1 MGISVD
7 LSTRFGNEIARCDAK
22 LSYKFLD
29 PGQYYGKAA
38 AAACLQ
44 VRNVAGIA
52 GGYVLKTR
60 FLSGRETI
68 ATAIRSRPR
77 RNMALLALGCAGIA
91 LLLQP
96 NILSPNQAPA
106 TNAMTA
112 PARAVEHAVSEAI
125 RIAPALEAFV
135 TQPETWWPQLRS
147 DAELLP
153 AKVLK
158 KVAVGP
164 GDTLMQLLT
173 DAGAEPAESHQ
184 AIQALGQKFNPRRL
198 KIGQEITLTFERLD
212 SESYRLF
219 EMALAP
225 SVEREVN
232 VVRADTGF
240 RANETIRE
248 FNISH
253 ARITG
258 EISDSLYNAGIE
270 AGLNSSLLAEFI
282 KLFSFDVD
290 FQREIQPGDSFEVYF
305 ERHLDDQGK
314 TAKTGRI
321 AAASMTLSGRELRYY
336 YYRPNDGGDA
346 DYFTPRGQS
355 VKKALLRTP
364 IDGARLTSGF
374 GKRHHPIL
382 GFSLMHKGVDFGA
395 VSGTPIQAAGE
406 GLVEVAGWNGAYGN
420 YVRLRHGNGYAT
432 AYAHMSRMN
441 VKTGQRVRQGQIIG
455 SVGTTGRST
464 GPHLHYEVLLQGKQV
479 NPMNVRFPSGRKL
492 EGAEYERFRRQTEK
506 LDSEIRGTPALALLN
521 RND

>member
-1 MGISVD
+1 MG
-7 LSTRFGNEIARCDAK
+7 TRFSSSREA
-22 LSYKFLD
+22 
-29 PGQYYGKAA
+29 
-38 AAACLQ
+38 
-44 VRNVAGIA
+44 VA
-52 GGYVLKTR
+52 L
-60 FLSGRETI
+60 
-68 ATAIRSRPR
+68 AIRARPR
-77 RNMALLALGCAGIA
+77 LNLALLAAGGIAAA
-91 LLLQP
+91 LLLQ
-96 NILSPNQAPA
+96 AMPA
-106 TNAMTA
+106 TKTGTTNIETPSSAIAGSPGWVHIPNWT
-112 PARAVEHAVSEAI
+112 PSIAVEQAVQDAV
-125 RIAPALEAFV
+125 RLAPALESFV
-135 TQPETWWPQLRS
+135 TQPESWWASLR
-147 DAELLP
+147 DEAELIPSKILR
-153 AKVLK
+153 

-173 DAGAEPAESHQ
+173 DAGAEPQDSHQ
-184 AIQALGQKFNPRRL
+184 AIQALGQKFNPRKL

-212 SESYRLF
+212 ESGDNYRLF

-232 VVRADTGF
+232 VVRNDAGF
-240 RANETIRE
+240 RASETIRE

-253 ARITG
+253 ARVTG
-258 EISDSLYNAGIE
+258 EITDSLYNAGVE

-290 FQREIQPGDSFEVYF
+290 FQREIQPGDSFEVFF
-305 ERHLDDQGK
+305 ERHLDEQGR
-314 TAKTGRI
+314 AVKTGRI
-321 AAASMTLSGRELRYY
+321 AAASLTLSGRELRYY

-374 GKRHHPIL
+374 GKRMHPIL

-406 GLVEVAGWNGAYGN
+406 GLVEVAGWNGGYGN

-432 AYAHMSRMN
+432 AYAHMTRIN
-441 VKTGQRVRQGQIIG
+441 VKAGQRVRQGQIIG
-455 SVGTTGRST
+455 TVGSTGRST

-492 EGAEYERFRRQTEK
+492 EGSEYERFRRQVERI
-506 LDSEIRGTPALALLN
+506 DGEMRGTPLLALLN
-521 RND
+521 RD

>member
-1 MGISVD
+1 MTS
-7 LSTRFGNEIARCDAK
+7 N
-22 LSYKFLD
+22 FL
-29 PGQYYGKAA
+29 A
-38 AAACLQ
+38 
-44 VRNVAGIA
+44 
-52 GGYVLKTR
+52 
-60 FLSGRETI
+60 
-68 ATAIRSRPR
+68 RPR
-77 RNMALLALGCAGIA
+77 RNMALLALGCAGLA
-91 LLLQP
+91 LLLHPIKPPETQ
-96 NILSPNQAPA
+96 SSMMAPA
-106 TNAMTA
+106 NNTANSAGPVLQSMSFQGITLDMVA
-112 PARAVEHAVSEAI
+112 PARAMEQVVHDAI

-135 TQPETWWPQLRS
+135 TQPETWWPQLR
-147 DAELLP
+147 DEAELLP
-153 AKVLK
+153 SKVLK

-173 DAGAEPAESHQ
+173 EAGAEPADSHQ

-212 SESYRLF
+212 DGEDYRLF

-225 SVEREVN
+225 SVERELN
-232 VVRADTGF
+232 VVREDTGF

-248 FNISH
+248 FDLSH
-253 ARITG
+253 ARVAGDIT
-258 EISDSLYNAGIE
+258 DSLYNAGIE

-282 KLFSFDVD
+282 KLFSYDVD

-305 ERHLDDQGK
+305 ERHVDDHGK
-314 TAKTGRI
+314 TVKTGRI

-336 YYRPNDGGDA
+336 YYRPHDGGDA

-374 GKRHHPIL
+374 GKRMHPIL

-406 GLVEVAGWNGAYGN
+406 GVVEMAGWNGGYGN

-432 AYAHMSRMN
+432 AYAHMTRMS
-441 VKTGQRVRQGQIIG
+441 VKPGQRVRQGQIIG
-455 SVGTTGRST
+455 TVGSTGRST

-492 EGAEYERFRRQTEK
+492 DGAEYERFRRYVEQVER
-506 LDSEIRGTPALALLN
+506 EIRGTPVMALLSGAN
-521 RND
+521 